1 MFRSISQR
9 LTYANV
15 TATLALFLALGGIS
29 WAATSLPRNSVGATQ
44 LRKNAVTGTK
54 IKKSAVTSSKVKDG
68 SLKAADLK
76 KGTLLSG
83 PTGPTG
89 PAGPKGDTGAA
100 GPSEAYTA
108 VGRTAPEPDEL
119 APVITSPQLPA
130 GDYVVAARATCW
142 ATAPPRRSSAASR
155 TTRRR
160 ASRPMPRGHPLSMTA
175 RALAE
180 AGTIDLHCLRIG
192 AGVPQVSEHHRH
204 RVGADRSVAPAQP
217 GRRMT
222 SANA

>member
-68 SLKAADLK
+68 SLTAADLK

-83 PTGPTG
+83 STG

-100 GPSEAYTA
+100 GPSDAYTA
-108 VGRTAPEPDEL
+108 TKGGALQNLTGSFAQVVAT
-119 APVITSPQLPA
+119 PQLPA
-130 GDYVVAARATCW
+130 GDYVVAARANVLGNGAGTQIIC
-142 ATAPPRRSSAASR
+142 SLENDAAQNIP
-155 TTRRR
+155 
-160 ASRPMPRGHPLSMTA
+160 ANAGAVIPLAMTSTA
-175 RALAE
+175 RLA
-180 AGTIDLHCLRIG
+180 APGTIDLHCLKIG
-192 AGVPQVSEHHRH
+192 AGVPQIAQALIIAT
-204 RVGADRSVAPAQP
+204 RVGTLTGP
-217 GRRMT
+217 
-222 SANA
+222 

>member
-15 TATLALFLALGGIS
+15 TATLALFVALGGIS

-54 IKKSAVTSSKVKDG
+54 IKKSAVTSAKVKNG
-68 SLKAADLK
+68 SLTAADLK
-76 KGTLLSG
+76 KGTLLAG

-89 PAGPKGDTGAA
+89 PAGAKGDTGAT
-100 GPSEAYTA
+100 GPSDAYTA
-108 VGRTAPEPDEL
+108 VKSGPLQNLTNSF

-130 GDYVVAARATCW
+130 GDYVVAARANVLGNGANTQIIC
-142 ATAPPRRSSAASR
+142 SLENDAAQGIP
-155 TTRRR
+155 
-160 ASRPMPRGHPLSMTA
+160 ANAGAVIPLSMTSTLH
-175 RALAE
+175 LAE

-192 AGVPQVSEHHRH
+192 AGVPQVAQANIIAT
-204 RVGADRSVAPAQP
+204 RVGTLTGP
-217 GRRMT
+217 
-222 SANA
+222 